1 MCSEKLDYS
10 EIEKGLDFAD
20 ISTFWT
26 IKNLITY
33 FEKGLQ
39 DGAPTINDAKYR
51 ELVEQKQASLYT
63 GALELLKL
71 WQDGVKECGKVQ
83 EPISKRY
90 RQAPRLNDIVSLA
103 IRLIRAY
110 GDCNGRILQNNCNVL
125 GTALNAQAQNLEVL
139 SRELDI
145 LEAKAGS
152 VEELKKHVRTLKK
165 YVKTLEENNKFLQK
179 ENSDQHRTT
188 RELIEDKHRHSGE
201 KWATIPDCV
210 RTVLELVE
218 VEKNDGKNMP
228 VLPKYDAL
236 RMAVYRWLTQQG
248 KRSKKTK
255 AGVFYPIADIAD
267 AMVQK
272 YRGFEIVQYI
282 RDFNAFGCTEDNLHR
297 APRVIVH

>member
-1 MCSEKLDYS
+1 MCGEKLDYN

-26 IKNLITY
+26 IKNLIIY
-33 FEKGLQ
+33 FERGLQ

-90 RQAPRLNDIVSLA
+90 RQAPQLNDIVSLA

-110 GDCNGRILQNNCNVL
+110 GDCNRRILQNNCNVL
-125 GTALNAQAQNLEVL
+125 GTALNAQAQNIEVL

-145 LEAKAGS
+145 LEAKARS

-165 YVKTLEENNKFLQK
+165 YVKTLEENNKFLQN
-179 ENSDQHRTT
+179 ENSDQHRTII
-188 RELIEDKHRHSGE
+188 ELIEDKHRHSGE
-201 KWATIPDCV
+201 KWATLPECV
-210 RTVLELVE
+210 RAVFEAVE
-218 VEKNDGKNMP
+218 VEKNDGKDMP
-228 VLPKYDAL
+228 HLQKYDTL
-236 RMAVYRWLTQQG
+236 RIAVQRWLTRKG
-248 KRSKKTK
+248 KRAWRAPKKT
-255 AGVFYPIADIAD
+255 FYPIADIAE
-267 AMVQK
+267 AMAEE
-272 YRGFEIVQYI
+272 YRGFTTVQYI
-282 RDFNAFGCTEDNLHR
+282 HEFERLGCLKDDLPN
-297 APRVIVH
+297 VHKIQ

>member
-1 MCSEKLDYS
+1 MCSEKLDYN
-10 EIEKGLDFAD
+10 EIEKELDFSD

-26 IKNLITY
+26 IKNLIIY
-33 FEKGLQ
+33 LERGLQ
-39 DGAPTINDAKYR
+39 DGAPTIHDTKYR

-125 GTALNAQAQNLEVL
+125 GTALNAQAQNIEVL

-165 YVKTLEENNKFLQK
+165 YVKTLEENNKFLQN
-179 ENSDQHRTT
+179 ENSDQHRTII
-188 RELIEDKHRHSGE
+188 ELIEDKHRHSGE
-201 KWATIPDCV
+201 KWATIPHCV
-210 RTVLELVE
+210 RAVLEAVE
-218 VEKNDGKNMP
+218 IEKKDGRDMP
-228 VLPKYDAL
+228 RPPQYDAL
-236 RMAVYRWLTQQG
+236 RVAVQRKLTSKN
-248 KRSKKTK
+248 KRARRTPKGTYFP
-255 AGVFYPIADIAD
+255 VADIAEVL
-267 AMVQK
+267 AEE
-272 YRGFEIVQYI
+272 YRGFTTVQYI
-282 RDFNAFGCTEDNLHR
+282 REFEPFGLLEKDL
-297 APRVIVH
+297 PPVHKA

>member
-1 MCSEKLDYS
+1 MCGKKLDYN

-26 IKNLITY
+26 IKDLIIY
-33 FEKGLQ
+33 FERELQ

-125 GTALNAQAQNLEVL
+125 GTALNAQAQNIEVL

-152 VEELKKHVRTLKK
+152 VEELKKHVRTLKQ
-165 YVKTLEENNKFLQK
+165 YVKTLEENNKFLQN
-179 ENSDQHRTT
+179 ENS
-188 RELIEDKHRHSGE
+188 
-201 KWATIPDCV
+201 
-210 RTVLELVE
+210 
-218 VEKNDGKNMP
+218 
-228 VLPKYDAL
+228 
-236 RMAVYRWLTQQG
+236 AV
-248 KRSKKTK
+248 
-255 AGVFYPIADIAD
+255 P
-267 AMVQK
+267 
-272 YRGFEIVQYI
+272 
-282 RDFNAFGCTEDNLHR
+282 
-297 APRVIVH
+297 

>member
-1 MCSEKLDYS
+1 MCSEKLDYN
-10 EIEKGLDFAD
+10 EIEKELDFSD

-26 IKNLITY
+26 IKNLIIY
-33 FEKGLQ
+33 FERGLQ
-39 DGAPTINDAKYR
+39 DGAPTIHDTKYR

-125 GTALNAQAQNLEVL
+125 GTALNAQAQNIEVL

-165 YVKTLEENNKFLQK
+165 YVKTLEENNKFLQN
-179 ENSDQHRTT
+179 ENSDQHRTII
-188 RELIEDKHRHSGE
+188 ELIEDKHRHSGE
-201 KWATIPDCV
+201 KWATIPHCV
-210 RTVLELVE
+210 RAVLEAVE
-218 VEKNDGKNMP
+218 IEKKDGRDMP
-228 VLPKYDAL
+228 RPPQYDAL
-236 RMAVYRWLTQQG
+236 RVAVQRKLT
-248 KRSKKTK
+248 SKNKGARRTPK
-255 AGVFYPIADIAD
+255 GTYFPVADIAEVL
-267 AMVQK
+267 AEE
-272 YRGFEIVQYI
+272 YRGFTTVQ
-282 RDFNAFGCTEDNLHR
+282 
-297 APRVIVH
+297 